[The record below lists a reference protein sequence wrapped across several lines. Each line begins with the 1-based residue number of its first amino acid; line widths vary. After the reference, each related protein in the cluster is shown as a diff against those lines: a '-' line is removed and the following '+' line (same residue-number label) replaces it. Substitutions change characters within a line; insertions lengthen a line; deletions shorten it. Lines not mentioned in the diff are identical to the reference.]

1 MLKQGDSS
9 GKLPNGKIKRVPSN
23 SKLEKVRFKSAFIF
37 TKEPTKTAE
46 AAFRCRAGAGWD
58 QKQLARSGPND

>member
-23 SKLEKVRFKSAFIF
+23 SKLEKVRFKSAFNF
-37 TKEPTKTAE
+37 TKELTKTAE
-46 AAFRCRAGAGWD
+46 AAFRCRAGAG
-58 QKQLARSGPND
+58 